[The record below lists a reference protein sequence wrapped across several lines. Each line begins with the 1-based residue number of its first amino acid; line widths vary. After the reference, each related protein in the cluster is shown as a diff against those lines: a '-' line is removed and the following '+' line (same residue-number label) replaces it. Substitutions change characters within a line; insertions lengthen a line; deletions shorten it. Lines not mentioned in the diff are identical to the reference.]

1 MIKRLLALMA
11 GAALTL
17 ELNRR
22 WDRRRS
28 RYSPSSWTTGLL
40 ERLNDR
46 LEARR

>member
-1 MIKRLLALMA
+1 MIKRLVALVA

-22 WDRRRS
+22 WDRRRGRS
-28 RYSPSSWTTGLL
+28 APNSMTTNLL
-40 ERLNDR
+40 GRLNDR